1 MKRTIAITLCL
12 LWGLTLAAQEE
23 SGFGIKFSGFVKN
36 DFFIDSRQTVAARN
50 GHFLLWPSPVL
61 LDPNGSDINA
71 QPTFNILAIQSRLK
85 GTITGPDAFGARTSG
100 VIEGDFFAQANDN
113 INLFRLRH
121 AYTSLRWEHIE
132 VLGGQTWNPLFVT
145 SCFPGTV
152 SFNTGTPLQSFAR
165 NPQVRLSVFAGNWSF
180 VIAALSQLDY
190 SNWGVDGQTC
200 KYIRD
205 SATPDMHLQA
215 HYSSSGE
222 TGPGGVDIGGGIS
235 YKTIV
240 PRLSSVMGPDPED
253 VYKVEEIVAGFTAM
267 GYSKITTAPVTVK
280 LQARYG
286 ENISDL
292 LSISGFA
299 VREVTDPTS
308 GERLYTPLRN
318 MTFWGEFHTN
328 GTGFQMGLF
337 GGYLSNLGTREAM
350 SDPGNPVY
358 GLGANIRYLYRI
370 SPRVLFNSGKTRL
383 ALEVEYTVAGYG
395 EGFDENYIPGRVNA
409 AENLRGLAAIYYFF

>member
-12 LWGLTLAAQEE
+12 LAGMTLAAQEE
-23 SGFGIKFSGFVKN
+23 QGFGIKFSGFVKN
-36 DFFIDSRQTVAARN
+36 DFFMDSRQTVAARD

-61 LDPNGSDINA
+61 RDATGADINA
-71 QPTFNILAIQSRLK
+71 QPAFNILAIQSRLT

-121 AYTSLRWEHIE
+121 AYASLRWEHIE
-132 VLGGQTWNPLFVT
+132 LLGGQTWNPLFIT
-145 SCFPGTV
+145 ACFPGTV

-165 NPQVRLSVFAGNWSF
+165 NPQVRLSVYTGDWNF

-190 SNWGVDGQTC
+190 TNFGINGPSS

-205 SATPDMHLQA
+205 SATPDMHLQV
-215 HYSSSGE
+215 HYKVTGE
-222 TGPGGVDIGGGIS
+222 TGGLDIGGGIS

-253 VYKVEEIVAGFTAM
+253 VYRVDEVVAGFTAM
-267 GYSKITTAPVTVK
+267 GYSKITTAPVTIK
-280 LQARYG
+280 LQGRYG

-299 VREVTDPTS
+299 VKEVTDPTS

-318 MTFWGEFHTN
+318 MTFWGEVHTN
-328 GTGFQMGLF
+328 GTKVQVGLF

-350 SDPGNPVY
+350 SGAGNQVY
-358 GLGANIRYLYRI
+358 GLATNIRYLYRV

-395 EGFDENYIPGRVNA
+395 AQFDENYVPDRVTP